1 MEKMSDLE
9 VKLSEVL
16 MKEVVVAILVEI
28 IREETSDSRESV
40 VDEVDTF
47 RTVIVKMTE
56 DSRSPKDTLKVE
68 RLPSA
73 LKEAWKAWKTC
84 RDAPGHAPFD
94 GLNREGMSYRAF
106 LDTIGFKSPVDKDVE
121 R

>member
-1 MEKMSDLE
+1 MSDLE

-16 MKEVVVAILVEI
+16 MNEVVVAILVGI
-28 IREETSDSRESV
+28 IREETSDFRESV
-40 VDEVDTF
+40 LDEVDTF
-47 RTVIVKMTE
+47 RAAMVKKMTE
-56 DSRSPKDTLKVE
+56 DTRSPKDTFKVE

-94 GLNREGMSYRAF
+94 GLDREEMSYRAF
-106 LDTIGFKSPVDKDVE
+106 LDTVGFKSPVVKDE
-121 R
+121 Q

>member
-1 MEKMSDLE
+1 MSDLE

-16 MKEVVVAILVEI
+16 MKEVVVAILSEI

-40 VDEVDTF
+40 VDELDTF
-47 RTVIVKMTE
+47 RTVMVKKMTE
-56 DSRSPKDTLKVE
+56 DSRSPMDTFKVE

-84 RDAPGHAPFD
+84 RDAPGHAPFH
-94 GLNREGMSYRAF
+94 GLNHEEVSYRAF